1 MRIVDANFIFDE
13 KLQTEAE
20 QLKQHYTV
28 VGWAEALQQKGVE
41 VIVVKRFSRE
51 TTLEKNSV
59 VYHFIKDEFPG
70 HLKAWQIPLRFLK
83 MVASLRPDVVHLHGL
98 SFSLQTFVLRQLL
111 NKNVAIVVQHHGGPP
126 IKGIRKRLHDL
137 FNSVVDGFF
146 FTTTEQGAQW
156 FKNKKVKVLPVMEGA
171 TFFDYENRHS
181 SRSGCHHNREHYSN
195 KTGMKGAPAFLW
207 VGRLDNNKDPL
218 TVLSG
223 FQTLF
228 GRHPEGMLYMV
239 YSDGELLK
247 EVEEKVSNSDA
258 LKARVKLLG
267 KIAHEDMEPLYCS
280 ADYFVLG
287 SHYEGSG
294 YALTEAL
301 SCGCVPIVTDIP
313 SFRMMTNNGQLGAL
327 WEAGDQDS
335 FVKAAESALNKPE
348 EKQRKACVEFFE
360 KNLSFDAIAGT
371 ALDHYQK
378 LIHHRI
384 NG

>member
-13 KLQTEAE
+13 NLQTEAE

-28 VGWAEALQQKGVE
+28 VGWAEALQQKGAE
-41 VIVVKRFSRE
+41 IIVVKRFSRE
-51 TTLEKNSV
+51 TILEENGV

-70 HLKAWQIPLRFLK
+70 HLKAWQIPLRFLQ
-83 MVASLRPDVVHLHGL
+83 MVASLHPDVVHIHGL
-98 SFSLQTFVLRQLL
+98 SFSLQTFVLRKLL

-126 IKGIRKRLHDL
+126 IKGIRKHLHDL

-146 FTTTEQGAQW
+146 FTTAEQGAQW
-156 FKNKKVKVLPVMEGA
+156 FKSKKVKILPVMEGA
-171 TFFDYENRHS
+171 TFFDYENRHKN
-181 SRSGCHHNREHYSN
+181 RNGCAENREHFRN
-195 KTGMKGAPAFLW
+195 KTGITGSPGFLW

-223 FQTLF
+223 FQILI
-228 GRHPEGMLYMV
+228 GRHPQAMLYVV
-239 YSDGELLK
+239 YNDEQLL
-247 EVEEKVSNSDA
+247 EVIRKKVSNSDV
-258 LKARVKLLG
+258 LKDRVKLLG
-267 KIAHEDMEPLYCS
+267 KIAHEDLEQFYYS

-327 WEAGDQDS
+327 WEAGNSDS
-335 FVKAAESALNKPE
+335 FVKAADYALSKPID
-348 EKQRKACVEFFE
+348 KQRKECAEFFE
-360 KNLSFDAIAGT
+360 KNLSFDAIAGL
-371 ALDHYQK
+371 ALGHYQN
-378 LIHHRI
+378 LIHNRI
-384 NG
+384 NR